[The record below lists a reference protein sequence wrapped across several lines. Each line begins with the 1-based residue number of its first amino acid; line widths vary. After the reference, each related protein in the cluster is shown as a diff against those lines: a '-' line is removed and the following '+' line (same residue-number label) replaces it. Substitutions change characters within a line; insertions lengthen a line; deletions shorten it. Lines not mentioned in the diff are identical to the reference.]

1 MKIVLDIDQNENNIR
16 RIKDII
22 ITEVQN
28 NVINSINQNLQT
40 SNDLVRDSN
49 AVNLDLAAISIA
61 SDNIVK
67 RFNEINQQIEQA
79 RIDNDNDLMQNLTN
93 ERDIINTNLQT
104 NKVNYDTLYNNAVA
118 DNDYR

>member
-67 RFNEINQQIEQA
+67 RFNEISQQIEQA